1 MFASDTKGQFGRV
14 VKNWNTRYDL
24 EEFIAAS
31 GLPPLE
37 AREVFAKHGPYKTDL
52 DQLIRQRAPMRADKA
67 K

>member
-31 GLPPLE
+31 GLPPLA
-37 AREVFAKHGPYKTDL
+37 AREIFVKHGPYKADL
-52 DQLIRQRAPMRADKA
+52 DRLIRARMTIQADSEK
-67 K
+67 

>member
-1 MFASDTKGQFGRV
+1 MFASDTKGQIGRV

-37 AREVFAKHGPYKTDL
+37 AREIFAKHGPYKADL
-52 DQLIRQRAPMRADKA
+52 DHLIPARRHTRPAVSK
-67 K
+67 